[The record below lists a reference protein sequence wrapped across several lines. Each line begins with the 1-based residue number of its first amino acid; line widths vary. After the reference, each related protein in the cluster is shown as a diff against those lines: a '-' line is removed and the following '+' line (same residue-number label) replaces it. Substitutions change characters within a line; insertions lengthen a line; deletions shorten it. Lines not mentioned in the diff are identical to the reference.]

1 MAGYNIVLNLGG
13 NAVSNSERLATN
25 LAAAAANAT
34 TLASA
39 LRSVGAA
46 YRSIPNRRFTV
57 PSAPRQSRP
66 YARPLRTASRPA
78 TARPYAQGAPYTRH
92 RSTRIASW
100 GYGLSLGG
108 FNARLS
114 SVLQPDENGMLFG
127 MDAGRLMR
135 GVNVAG
141 IAGIAGNIMT
151 SIGRAL
157 FKATKMATFSGP
169 MIAGGVMTAAL
180 RVLQS
185 DWFAEGAKLISRR
198 HQTREGMGPQYEQT
212 LRNADIISV
221 AYGLDRSTT
230 LSSINV
236 LAGLGVGANNRKIT
250 LGEATGL
257 TKVGGLIAQHAGVS
271 FERVMTNIQQLLVT
285 TAPNMRDIRELLNQA
300 PILGKYAL
308 KEMEEQGL
316 KGVDVRTYLK
326 DQGALL
332 SVLKRYEL
340 SNASN
345 AGMRARGMINMASQD
360 AAALIASN
368 NPFWSYIGNA
378 GSGMIKALA
387 TSANKFMSMLVDNR
401 SFLNMVKSLEMT
413 IDKMGDKG
421 TTLVDK
427 LITLVDRIAAYFKIE
442 LVDNKAVKEAVDR
455 EQAVRMA
462 MGSSQIRERL
472 YQGWLKNGNYTS
484 KTEAG
489 RREEFGMLYEQLTE
503 QAVHNPRIL
512 ALVKASNDLQSIES
526 LPWGARVA
534 SKTLSALQP
543 FAPVAGTASNLFLSD
558 LSAKNKAKIYRA
570 QHEALNVRDSTFR
583 YLPYADTLPSDM
595 TAPLSASSM
604 LTVGINEIVKELLSS
619 MAQLMSVEG
628 FDPSKFNL
636 GSAAGGKDLTGFNRD
651 RRALEIHFHD
661 KLVEWNS
668 TIKTDDPQQVVNE
681 VADTM
686 DQLVAAAIQQALLG
700 STDKMATR
708 F

>member
-57 PSAPRQSRP
+57 PSASRQSRP
-66 YARPLRTASRPA
+66 YTRPLRTASRPA
-78 TARPYAQGAPYTRH
+78 PARPYVQGAPYTRH

-100 GYGLSLGG
+100 GYGFSLGG

-135 GVNVAG
+135 GVNV
-141 IAGIAGNIMT
+141 AGIAGNIMT

-212 LRNADIISV
+212 LRNADIISA

-442 LVDNKAVKEAVDR
+442 LVDEQAVKAAVDR
-455 EQAVRMA
+455 EQALRAA
-462 MGSSQIRERL
+462 MNDPSTRNEA
-472 YQGWLKNGNYTS
+472 YQSWLKQGVYTS

-489 RREEFGMLYEQLTE
+489 RREEFSRVYEQVAE
-503 QAVHNPRIL
+503 QVARDEKML
-512 ALVKASNDLQSIES
+512 SLVQAKNDLQGIES
-526 LPWGARVA
+526 VPWRDRLMRG
-534 SKTLSALQP
+534 
-543 FAPVAGTASNLFLSD
+543 FLRTTWEV
-558 LSAKNKAKIYRA
+558 SAKNKANIYRS
-570 QHEALNVRDSTFR
+570 QREALHAPDSVFT
-583 YLPYADTLPSDM
+583 YLTYPDTLPNNM
-595 TAPLSASSM
+595 TTTQAASSM
-604 LTVGINEIVKELLSS
+604 LTVERNALLKEVNSRIERLN
-619 MAQLMSVEG
+619 SVEG

>member
-66 YARPLRTASRPA
+66 YARPLRTAPRPA
-78 TARPYAQGAPYTRH
+78 PARPYAQGAPYTRH

-100 GYGLSLGG
+100 GYGFSLGG

-135 GVNVAG
+135 GVNV
-141 IAGIAGNIMT
+141 AGIAGNIMT

-212 LRNADIISV
+212 LRNADIISA

-413 IDKMGDKG
+413 IDMMGDKG
-421 TTLVDK
+421 VTLVDK

-442 LVDNKAVKEAVDR
+442 LVDEQAVKAAVDR
-455 EQAVRMA
+455 EQALRAA
-462 MGSSQIRERL
+462 MNDPSTRNEA
-472 YQGWLKNGNYTS
+472 YQSWLKQGVYTS

-489 RREEFGMLYEQLTE
+489 RREEFSRVYEQVAE
-503 QAVHNPRIL
+503 QVARDEKML
-512 ALVKASNDLQSIES
+512 SLVQAKNDLQGIES
-526 LPWGARVA
+526 VPWRDRLMRGF
-534 SKTLSALQP
+534 L
-543 FAPVAGTASNLFLSD
+543 GTTWEV
-558 LSAKNKAKIYRA
+558 SAKNKANIYRS
-570 QHEALNVRDSTFR
+570 QREALHAPDSVFT
-583 YLPYADTLPSDM
+583 YLTYPDTPPNN
-595 TAPLSASSM
+595 TTTTQAASSM
-604 LTVGINEIVKELLSS
+604 LTVARNALLKEVNSRIERLN
-619 MAQLMSVEG
+619 SVEG

-636 GSAAGGKDLTGFNRD
+636 GSATGGKDLTGFNRD

>member
-78 TARPYAQGAPYTRH
+78 TAHPYAQGAPYTRH
-92 RSTRIASW
+92 RPTRIASW
-100 GYGLSLGG
+100 GYGFSLGG

-135 GVNVAG
+135 GVNV
-141 IAGIAGNIMT
+141 AGIAGNIMT

-212 LRNADIISV
+212 LRNADIISA

-413 IDKMGDKG
+413 IDMMGDKG
-421 TTLVDK
+421 VTLVDK

-442 LVDNKAVKEAVDR
+442 LVDEQAVKAAVDR
-455 EQAVRMA
+455 EQALRAA
-462 MGSSQIRERL
+462 MNDPSTRNEA
-472 YQGWLKNGNYTS
+472 YQSWLKQGVYTS

-489 RREEFGMLYEQLTE
+489 RREEFSRVYEQVAE
-503 QAVHNPRIL
+503 QAARDEKML
-512 ALVKASNDLQSIES
+512 SLVQAKNDLRGIES
-526 LPWGARVA
+526 VPWRDRLMRGF
-534 SKTLSALQP
+534 L
-543 FAPVAGTASNLFLSD
+543 GTIWEV
-558 LSAKNKAKIYRA
+558 SAKNKANIYRS
-570 QHEALNVRDSTFR
+570 QREALHAPDSVFT
-583 YLPYADTLPSDM
+583 YLAYPDMLPNNM
-595 TAPLSASSM
+595 TTTQAASSM
-604 LTVGINEIVKELLSS
+604 LTVERNALLKEMNSRIERLN
-619 MAQLMSVEG
+619 SVEG

>member
-78 TARPYAQGAPYTRH
+78 PARPYAQGAPYTRH

-100 GYGLSLGG
+100 GYGFSLGG

-135 GVNVAG
+135 GVNV
-141 IAGIAGNIMT
+141 AGIAGNIMT

-212 LRNADIISV
+212 LRNADIISA

-345 AGMRARGMINMASQD
+345 AGMRARGMINMVSQD

-413 IDKMGDKG
+413 IDMMGDKG
-421 TTLVDK
+421 VTLVDK

-442 LVDNKAVKEAVDR
+442 LVDEQAVKAAVDR
-455 EQAVRMA
+455 EQALRAA
-462 MGSSQIRERL
+462 MNDPSTRNEA
-472 YQGWLKNGNYTS
+472 YQSWLKQGVYTS

-489 RREEFGMLYEQLTE
+489 RREEFSRVYEQVAE
-503 QAVHNPRIL
+503 QVARDEKML
-512 ALVKASNDLQSIES
+512 SLVQAKNDLQGIES
-526 LPWGARVA
+526 VPWRDRLMRGF
-534 SKTLSALQP
+534 L
-543 FAPVAGTASNLFLSD
+543 GTTWEV
-558 LSAKNKAKIYRA
+558 SAKNKANIYRS
-570 QHEALNVRDSTFR
+570 QREALHAPDSVFT
-583 YLPYADTLPSDM
+583 YLTYPDTLPNNM
-595 TAPLSASSM
+595 TTTQAASSM
-604 LTVGINEIVKELLSS
+604 LTVARNALLKEVNSRIERLN
-619 MAQLMSVEG
+619 SVEG

>member
-100 GYGLSLGG
+100 GYGFSLGG

-135 GVNVAG
+135 GVNV
-141 IAGIAGNIMT
+141 AGIAGNIMT

-212 LRNADIISV
+212 LRNADIISA

-401 SFLNMVKSLEMT
+401 SFLNMIKSLEMT
-413 IDKMGDKG
+413 IDMMGDKG
-421 TTLVDK
+421 VTLVDK

-442 LVDNKAVKEAVDR
+442 LVDEQAVKAAVDR
-455 EQAVRMA
+455 EQALRAA
-462 MGSSQIRERL
+462 MNDPSIRNEA
-472 YQGWLKNGNYTS
+472 YQSWLKQGVYTS

-489 RREEFGMLYEQLTE
+489 RREEFSRVYEQVAE
-503 QAVHNPRIL
+503 QVARDEKML
-512 ALVKASNDLQSIES
+512 SLVQAKNDLQGIES
-526 LPWGARVA
+526 VPWRDRLMRGF
-534 SKTLSALQP
+534 L
-543 FAPVAGTASNLFLSD
+543 GTTWEV
-558 LSAKNKAKIYRA
+558 SAKNKANIYRS
-570 QHEALNVRDSTFR
+570 QREALHAPDSVFT
-583 YLPYADTLPSDM
+583 YLTYPDTLPNNM
-595 TAPLSASSM
+595 TTTQAASSM
-604 LTVGINEIVKELLSS
+604 LTVGRNTLLEEVNSRIER
-619 MAQLMSVEG
+619 LNSVEG
-628 FDPSKFNL
+628 LDPSKFNNL
-636 GSAAGGKDLTGFNRD
+636 DSAAGGKDLTGFNRD

>member
-1 MAGYNIVLNLGG
+1 
-13 NAVSNSERLATN
+13 
-25 LAAAAANAT
+25 
-34 TLASA
+34 
-39 LRSVGAA
+39 
-46 YRSIPNRRFTV
+46 
-57 PSAPRQSRP
+57 
-66 YARPLRTASRPA
+66 
-78 TARPYAQGAPYTRH
+78 
-92 RSTRIASW
+92 
-100 GYGLSLGG
+100 
-108 FNARLS
+108 
-114 SVLQPDENGMLFG
+114 
-127 MDAGRLMR
+127 
-135 GVNVAG
+135 
-141 IAGIAGNIMT
+141 
-151 SIGRAL
+151 
-157 FKATKMATFSGP
+157 
-169 MIAGGVMTAAL
+169 MTAAL

-212 LRNADIISV
+212 LRNADIISA

-378 GSGMIKALA
+378 GSGLIQSIAA
-387 TSANKFMSMLVDNR
+387 SANKLMSTLVENR

-413 IDKMGDKG
+413 IDMMGDKG
-421 TTLVDK
+421 ATLVDK
-427 LITLVDRIAAYFKIE
+427 LITLVDRISAYFKIN
-442 LVDNKAVKEAVDR
+442 LVDGETVKEAVDR
-455 EQAVRMA
+455 EQTVRAA
-462 MGSSQIRERL
+462 MGNPQLRELL
-472 YQGWLKNGNYTS
+472 YQDWLKRGNYTS
-484 KTEAG
+484 KTETG
-489 RREEFGMLYEQLTE
+489 RREEFGMVYEQLVE
-503 QAVHNPRIL
+503 QAVSNPKIL
-512 ALVKASNDLQSIES
+512 SLVKGSNDLQSIED
-526 LPWGARVA
+526 LPWGTRAGLKALSVLQPLFPTLGTWA
-534 SKTLSALQP
+534 NLTLSD
-543 FAPVAGTASNLFLSD
+543 V
-558 LSAKNKAKIYRA
+558 SAKNKAKIYRS
-570 QHEALNVRDSTFR
+570 QHEALNARDSTFR
-583 YLPYADTLPSDM
+583 YLPYADTPPSDM
-595 TAPLSASSM
+595 TAPLSMSSM
-604 LTVGINEIVKELLSS
+604 LTIGQNEILKELSLL
-619 MAQLMSVEG
+619 MGQLMSVEG

>member
-78 TARPYAQGAPYTRH
+78 TAHPYAQGAPYTRH

-100 GYGLSLGG
+100 GYGFSLGG
-108 FNARLS
+108 FSARLS

-135 GVNVAG
+135 GVNV
-141 IAGIAGNIMT
+141 AGIAGNIMT

-185 DWFAEGAKLISRR
+185 DWFAEGVKLISRR

-212 LRNADIISV
+212 LRNADIISA

-413 IDKMGDKG
+413 IDMMGDKG
-421 TTLVDK
+421 VTLVDK

-442 LVDNKAVKEAVDR
+442 LVDEQAVKAAVDR
-455 EQAVRMA
+455 EQALRAA
-462 MGSSQIRERL
+462 MNDPSTRNKA
-472 YQGWLKNGNYTS
+472 YQSWLKQGVYTS

-489 RREEFGMLYEQLTE
+489 RREEFSRVYEQVAE
-503 QAVHNPRIL
+503 QVARDEKML
-512 ALVKASNDLQSIES
+512 SLVQAKNDLQGIES
-526 LPWGARVA
+526 VPWRDRLMRGF
-534 SKTLSALQP
+534 L
-543 FAPVAGTASNLFLSD
+543 GTTWEV
-558 LSAKNKAKIYRA
+558 SAKNKANIYRS
-570 QHEALNVRDSTFR
+570 QREALHAPDSVFT
-583 YLPYADTLPSDM
+583 YLTYPDTLPNNM
-595 TAPLSASSM
+595 TTTQAASSM
-604 LTVGINEIVKELLSS
+604 LTVERNALLKEMNSRIERLN
-619 MAQLMSVEG
+619 SVEG
-628 FDPSKFNL
+628 FDPSKFNNF
-636 GSAAGGKDLTGFNRD
+636 GSAAEGKDLTGFNRD

>member
-78 TARPYAQGAPYTRH
+78 PARPYAQEAPYTRH

-100 GYGLSLGG
+100 GYGFSLGG

-135 GVNVAG
+135 GVNV
-141 IAGIAGNIMT
+141 AGIAGNIMT

-212 LRNADIISV
+212 LRNADIISA

-413 IDKMGDKG
+413 IDMMGDKG
-421 TTLVDK
+421 VTLVDK

-442 LVDNKAVKEAVDR
+442 LVDEQAVKAAVDR
-455 EQAVRMA
+455 EQALRAA
-462 MGSSQIRERL
+462 MNDPSTRNEA
-472 YQGWLKNGNYTS
+472 YQSWLKQGVYTS

-489 RREEFGMLYEQLTE
+489 RREEFSRVYEQVAE
-503 QAVHNPRIL
+503 QVARDEKML
-512 ALVKASNDLQSIES
+512 SLVQAKNDLQGIES
-526 LPWGARVA
+526 VPWRDRFMRGFLGATWEV
-534 SKTLSALQP
+534 
-543 FAPVAGTASNLFLSD
+543 
-558 LSAKNKAKIYRA
+558 SAKNKANIYRS
-570 QHEALNVRDSTFR
+570 QREALHAPDSVFT
-583 YLPYADTLPSDM
+583 YLTYPDTLPNNM
-595 TAPLSASSM
+595 TTTQAASSM
-604 LTVGINEIVKELLSS
+604 LTVARNALLKEVNSRIERLN
-619 MAQLMSVEG
+619 SVEG
-628 FDPSKFNL
+628 FDPSKFNNL

>member
-78 TARPYAQGAPYTRH
+78 TAHPYAQGAPYTRH

-100 GYGLSLGG
+100 GYGFSLGG

-135 GVNVAG
+135 GVNV
-141 IAGIAGNIMT
+141 AGIAGNIMT

-212 LRNADIISV
+212 LRNADIISA

-387 TSANKFMSMLVDNR
+387 ASANKFMSMLVDNR

-413 IDKMGDKG
+413 IDMMGDKG
-421 TTLVDK
+421 VTLVDK

-442 LVDNKAVKEAVDR
+442 LVDEQAVKAAVDR
-455 EQAVRMA
+455 EQALRAA
-462 MGSSQIRERL
+462 MNDPSTRNEA
-472 YQGWLKNGNYTS
+472 YQSWLKQGVYTS

-489 RREEFGMLYEQLTE
+489 RREEFSRVYEQVAE
-503 QAVHNPRIL
+503 QAARDEKML
-512 ALVKASNDLQSIES
+512 SLVQAKNDLRGLES
-526 LPWGARVA
+526 VPWRDRLMRGF
-534 SKTLSALQP
+534 L
-543 FAPVAGTASNLFLSD
+543 GTIWEV
-558 LSAKNKAKIYRA
+558 SAKNKANIYRS
-570 QHEALNVRDSTFR
+570 QREALHAPDSVFT
-583 YLPYADTLPSDM
+583 YLAYPDTLPNNM
-595 TAPLSASSM
+595 TTTQAASSM
-604 LTVGINEIVKELLSS
+604 LTVERNALLKEMNSRIERLN
-619 MAQLMSVEG
+619 SVEG
-628 FDPSKFNL
+628 LDPSKFNL

>member
-57 PSAPRQSRP
+57 PSASRQSRP
-66 YARPLRTASRPA
+66 YTRPLRTASRPA
-78 TARPYAQGAPYTRH
+78 PARPYAQGAPYTRH

-100 GYGLSLGG
+100 GYGFSLGG

-135 GVNVAG
+135 GVNV
-141 IAGIAGNIMT
+141 AGIAGNIMT

-212 LRNADIISV
+212 LRNADIISA

-345 AGMRARGMINMASQD
+345 AGMRARGMISMASQD

-413 IDKMGDKG
+413 IDMMGDKG
-421 TTLVDK
+421 VTLVDK

-442 LVDNKAVKEAVDR
+442 LVDEQAVKAAVDR
-455 EQAVRMA
+455 EQALRAA
-462 MGSSQIRERL
+462 MNDPSTRNEA
-472 YQGWLKNGNYTS
+472 YQSWLKQGVYTS

-489 RREEFGMLYEQLTE
+489 RREEFSRVYEQVAE
-503 QAVHNPRIL
+503 QVARDEKML
-512 ALVKASNDLQSIES
+512 SLVQAKNDLQGIES
-526 LPWGARVA
+526 VPWRDRLMRGF
-534 SKTLSALQP
+534 L
-543 FAPVAGTASNLFLSD
+543 GTTWEV
-558 LSAKNKAKIYRA
+558 SAKNKANIYRS
-570 QHEALNVRDSTFR
+570 QREALHAPDSVFT
-583 YLPYADTLPSDM
+583 YLTYPDTLPNN
-595 TAPLSASSM
+595 TTTTQAASSM
-604 LTVGINEIVKELLSS
+604 LTVARNALLKEVNSRIERLN
-619 MAQLMSVEG
+619 SVEG

-636 GSAAGGKDLTGFNRD
+636 GSATGGKDLTGFNRD

>member
-78 TARPYAQGAPYTRH
+78 PARPYAQGAPYTRH

-100 GYGLSLGG
+100 GYGFSLGG

-135 GVNVAG
+135 GVNV
-141 IAGIAGNIMT
+141 AGIAGNIMT

-185 DWFAEGAKLISRR
+185 DWFTEGVKLISRR

-212 LRNADIISV
+212 LRNADIISA

-413 IDKMGDKG
+413 IDMMGDKG
-421 TTLVDK
+421 VTLVDK

-442 LVDNKAVKEAVDR
+442 LVDEQAVKAAVDR
-455 EQAVRMA
+455 EQALRAA
-462 MGSSQIRERL
+462 MNDPSTRNEA
-472 YQGWLKNGNYTS
+472 YQSWLKQGVYTS

-489 RREEFGMLYEQLTE
+489 RREEFSRVYEQVAE
-503 QAVHNPRIL
+503 QAARDEKML
-512 ALVKASNDLQSIES
+512 SLVQAKNDLRGIES
-526 LPWGARVA
+526 VPWHDRLMRGF
-534 SKTLSALQP
+534 L
-543 FAPVAGTASNLFLSD
+543 GTIWEV
-558 LSAKNKAKIYRA
+558 SAKNKANIYRS
-570 QHEALNVRDSTFR
+570 QREALHAPDSVFT
-583 YLPYADTLPSDM
+583 YLAYPDTLPNNM
-595 TAPLSASSM
+595 TTTQAASSM
-604 LTVGINEIVKELLSS
+604 LTVERNALLKEMNSRIERLN
-619 MAQLMSVEG
+619 SVEG
-628 FDPSKFNL
+628 LDPSKFNL
-636 GSAAGGKDLTGFNRD
+636 GSAAEGKDLTGFNRD

>member
-78 TARPYAQGAPYTRH
+78 PARPYAQGAPYTRH

-100 GYGLSLGG
+100 GYGFSLGG

-135 GVNVAG
+135 GVNV
-141 IAGIAGNIMT
+141 AGIAGNIMT

-212 LRNADIISV
+212 LRNADIISA

-413 IDKMGDKG
+413 IDMMGDKG
-421 TTLVDK
+421 VTLVDK
-427 LITLVDRIAAYFKIE
+427 LITLADRIAAYFKIE
-442 LVDNKAVKEAVDR
+442 LVDEQAVKAAVDR
-455 EQAVRMA
+455 EQALRAA
-462 MGSSQIRERL
+462 MNDPSTRNEA
-472 YQGWLKNGNYTS
+472 YQSWLKQGIYTS

-489 RREEFGMLYEQLTE
+489 RREEFSRVYEQVAE
-503 QAVHNPRIL
+503 QVARDEKML
-512 ALVKASNDLQSIES
+512 SLVQAKNDLQGIES
-526 LPWGARVA
+526 VPWRDRLMRGF
-534 SKTLSALQP
+534 L
-543 FAPVAGTASNLFLSD
+543 GTTWEV
-558 LSAKNKAKIYRA
+558 SAKNKANIYRS
-570 QHEALNVRDSTFR
+570 QREALHAPDSVFT
-583 YLPYADTLPSDM
+583 YLTYPDTLPNNM
-595 TAPLSASSM
+595 TTTQAASSM
-604 LTVGINEIVKELLSS
+604 LTVARNALLKEVNSRIERLN
-619 MAQLMSVEG
+619 SVEG
-628 FDPSKFNL
+628 FEPSKFNNL

>member
-66 YARPLRTASRPA
+66 YARPLRTAPRPA

-100 GYGLSLGG
+100 GYGFSLGG

-135 GVNVAG
+135 GVNV
-141 IAGIAGNIMT
+141 AGIAGNIMT

-212 LRNADIISV
+212 LRNADIISA

-413 IDKMGDKG
+413 IDMMGNKG
-421 TTLVDK
+421 VTLIDK
-427 LITLVDRIAAYFKIE
+427 LITLADRIAAYFKIE
-442 LVDNKAVKEAVDR
+442 LVDEQAVKAAVDR
-455 EQAVRMA
+455 EQALRAA
-462 MGSSQIRERL
+462 MNDPSIRNET
-472 YQGWLKNGNYTS
+472 YQSWLKQGVYTS

-489 RREEFGMLYEQLTE
+489 RREEFSRVYEQVAE
-503 QAVHNPRIL
+503 QVARDEKML
-512 ALVKASNDLQSIES
+512 SLVQAKNDLQGIES
-526 LPWGARVA
+526 VPWRDRLMRGF
-534 SKTLSALQP
+534 L
-543 FAPVAGTASNLFLSD
+543 GTTWEV
-558 LSAKNKAKIYRA
+558 SAKNKANIYRS
-570 QHEALNVRDSTFR
+570 QREALHAPDSVFT
-583 YLPYADTLPSDM
+583 YLTYPDTLPNNM
-595 TAPLSASSM
+595 TTTQAASSM
-604 LTVGINEIVKELLSS
+604 LTVERNALLKEMNSRIERLN
-619 MAQLMSVEG
+619 SVEG
-628 FDPSKFNL
+628 FDPSKFNNL
-636 GSAAGGKDLTGFNRD
+636 GSAAEGKDLTGFNRD

>member
-100 GYGLSLGG
+100 GYGFSLGG

-135 GVNVAG
+135 GVNV
-141 IAGIAGNIMT
+141 AGIAGNIMT

-212 LRNADIISV
+212 LRNADIISA

-413 IDKMGDKG
+413 IDMMGDKG
-421 TTLVDK
+421 VTLVDK
-427 LITLVDRIAAYFKIE
+427 LITLADRIAAYFKIE
-442 LVDNKAVKEAVDR
+442 LVDEQAVKAAVDR
-455 EQAVRMA
+455 EQALRAA
-462 MGSSQIRERL
+462 MNDPSTRNEA
-472 YQGWLKNGNYTS
+472 YQSWLKQGVYTS

-489 RREEFGMLYEQLTE
+489 RREEFSRVYEQVAE
-503 QAVHNPRIL
+503 QVARDEKML
-512 ALVKASNDLQSIES
+512 SLVQAKNDLQGIES
-526 LPWGARVA
+526 VPWRDRLMRGF
-534 SKTLSALQP
+534 L
-543 FAPVAGTASNLFLSD
+543 GTTWEV
-558 LSAKNKAKIYRA
+558 SAKNKANIYRS
-570 QHEALNVRDSTFR
+570 QREALHAPDSVFT
-583 YLPYADTLPSDM
+583 YLTYPDTLPNNM
-595 TAPLSASSM
+595 TTTQAASSM
-604 LTVGINEIVKELLSS
+604 LTVERNTLLKEVNSRIERLN
-619 MAQLMSVEG
+619 SVEG
-628 FDPSKFNL
+628 LDPSKFNNL
-636 GSAAGGKDLTGFNRD
+636 DSAAGGKDLTGFNRD

>member
-78 TARPYAQGAPYTRH
+78 TAHPYAQGAPYTRH

-100 GYGLSLGG
+100 GYGFSLGG

-135 GVNVAG
+135 GVNV
-141 IAGIAGNIMT
+141 AGIAGNIMT

-212 LRNADIISV
+212 LRNADIISA

-413 IDKMGDKG
+413 IDMMGDKG
-421 TTLVDK
+421 VTLVDK

-442 LVDNKAVKEAVDR
+442 LVDEQAVKAAVDR
-455 EQAVRMA
+455 EQALRAA
-462 MGSSQIRERL
+462 MNDPSTRNEA
-472 YQGWLKNGNYTS
+472 YQSWLKQGVYTS

-489 RREEFGMLYEQLTE
+489 RREEFSRVYEQVAE
-503 QAVHNPRIL
+503 QAARDEKML
-512 ALVKASNDLQSIES
+512 SLVQAKNDLRGVES
-526 LPWGARVA
+526 VPWRDRLMRGF
-534 SKTLSALQP
+534 L
-543 FAPVAGTASNLFLSD
+543 GTIWEV
-558 LSAKNKAKIYRA
+558 SAKNKANIYRS
-570 QHEALNVRDSTFR
+570 QREALHAPDSVFT
-583 YLPYADTLPSDM
+583 YLAYPDTLPNNM
-595 TAPLSASSM
+595 TTTQAASSM
-604 LTVGINEIVKELLSS
+604 LTVERNALLKEMNSRIERLN
-619 MAQLMSVEG
+619 SVEG
-628 FDPSKFNL
+628 FDPNKFNL

>member
-1 MAGYNIVLNLGG
+1 
-13 NAVSNSERLATN
+13 
-25 LAAAAANAT
+25 
-34 TLASA
+34 
-39 LRSVGAA
+39 
-46 YRSIPNRRFTV
+46 
-57 PSAPRQSRP
+57 
-66 YARPLRTASRPA
+66 
-78 TARPYAQGAPYTRH
+78 
-92 RSTRIASW
+92 
-100 GYGLSLGG
+100 
-108 FNARLS
+108 
-114 SVLQPDENGMLFG
+114 VLQPDENGMLFG

-135 GVNVAG
+135 GVNV
-141 IAGIAGNIMT
+141 AGIAGNIMT

-212 LRNADIISV
+212 LRNADIISA

-413 IDKMGDKG
+413 IDMMGDKG
-421 TTLVDK
+421 VTLVDK

-442 LVDNKAVKEAVDR
+442 LVDEQAVKAAVDR
-455 EQAVRMA
+455 EQALRAA
-462 MGSSQIRERL
+462 MNDPSTRNKA
-472 YQGWLKNGNYTS
+472 YQSWLKQGVYTS

-489 RREEFGMLYEQLTE
+489 RREEFSRVYEQVAE
-503 QAVHNPRIL
+503 QAARDEKML
-512 ALVKASNDLQSIES
+512 SLVQAKNDLRGIES
-526 LPWGARVA
+526 VPWRDRLMRGF
-534 SKTLSALQP
+534 L
-543 FAPVAGTASNLFLSD
+543 GTIWEV
-558 LSAKNKAKIYRA
+558 SAKNKANIYRS
-570 QHEALNVRDSTFR
+570 QREALHAPDSVFT
-583 YLPYADTLPSDM
+583 YLAYPDTLPNNM
-595 TAPLSASSM
+595 TTTQAASSM
-604 LTVGINEIVKELLSS
+604 LTVERNVLLKEMNSRIERLN
-619 MAQLMSVEG
+619 SVEG
-628 FDPSKFNL
+628 LDPSKFNL

-651 RRALEIHFHD
+651 RQALEIHFHD

>member
-1 MAGYNIVLNLGG
+1 
-13 NAVSNSERLATN
+13 
-25 LAAAAANAT
+25 
-34 TLASA
+34 
-39 LRSVGAA
+39 
-46 YRSIPNRRFTV
+46 
-57 PSAPRQSRP
+57 
-66 YARPLRTASRPA
+66 
-78 TARPYAQGAPYTRH
+78 
-92 RSTRIASW
+92 
-100 GYGLSLGG
+100 
-108 FNARLS
+108 
-114 SVLQPDENGMLFG
+114 

-135 GVNVAG
+135 GVNV
-141 IAGIAGNIMT
+141 AGIAGNIMT

-180 RVLQS
+180 HVLQS

-212 LRNADIISV
+212 LRNADIISA

-378 GSGMIKALA
+378 GSGLIQSMAA
-387 TSANKFMSMLVDNR
+387 SANKFMSMLVDNR

-413 IDKMGDKG
+413 IDMMGDKG
-421 TTLVDK
+421 VTLVDK

-442 LVDNKAVKEAVDR
+442 LVDEQAVKAAVDR
-455 EQAVRMA
+455 EQALRAA
-462 MGSSQIRERL
+462 MNDPSTRNEA
-472 YQGWLKNGNYTS
+472 YQSWLKQGVYTS

-489 RREEFGMLYEQLTE
+489 RREEFSRVYEQVAE
-503 QAVHNPRIL
+503 QVARDEKML
-512 ALVKASNDLQSIES
+512 SLVQAKNDLQGIES
-526 LPWGARVA
+526 VPWRDRFMRGF
-534 SKTLSALQP
+534 L
-543 FAPVAGTASNLFLSD
+543 GTTWEV
-558 LSAKNKAKIYRA
+558 SAKNKANIYRS
-570 QHEALNVRDSTFR
+570 QREALHAPDSVFT
-583 YLPYADTLPSDM
+583 YLTYPDTLPNNM
-595 TAPLSASSM
+595 TATQAASSM
-604 LTVGINEIVKELLSS
+604 LTVARNALLKEVNSRIERLN
-619 MAQLMSVEG
+619 SVED
-628 FDPSKFNL
+628 FDPSKFNNL

-651 RRALEIHFHD
+651 RQALEIHFHD

>member
-78 TARPYAQGAPYTRH
+78 TAHPYAQGAPYTRH

-100 GYGLSLGG
+100 GYGFSLGG

-135 GVNVAG
+135 GVNV
-141 IAGIAGNIMT
+141 AGIAGNIMT

-212 LRNADIISV
+212 LRNADIISA

-413 IDKMGDKG
+413 IDMMGDKG
-421 TTLVDK
+421 VTLVDK

-442 LVDNKAVKEAVDR
+442 LVDEQAVKAAVDR
-455 EQAVRMA
+455 EQALRAA
-462 MGSSQIRERL
+462 MNDPSIRNEA
-472 YQGWLKNGNYTS
+472 YQSWLKQGVYTS

-489 RREEFGMLYEQLTE
+489 RREEFSRVYEQVAE
-503 QAVHNPRIL
+503 QAARDEKML
-512 ALVKASNDLQSIES
+512 SLVQAKNDLRGIES
-526 LPWGARVA
+526 VPWHDRLMRGF
-534 SKTLSALQP
+534 L
-543 FAPVAGTASNLFLSD
+543 GTIWEV
-558 LSAKNKAKIYRA
+558 SAKNKANIYRS
-570 QHEALNVRDSTFR
+570 QREALHAPDSVFT
-583 YLPYADTLPSDM
+583 YLAYPDTLPNNM
-595 TAPLSASSM
+595 TTTQAASSM
-604 LTVGINEIVKELLSS
+604 LTVERNVLLKEMNSRIERLN
-619 MAQLMSVEG
+619 SVEDL
-628 FDPSKFNL
+628 DPSKFNF

>member
-100 GYGLSLGG
+100 GYGFSLGG

-135 GVNVAG
+135 GVNV
-141 IAGIAGNIMT
+141 AGIAGNIMT

-212 LRNADIISV
+212 LRNADIISA

-413 IDKMGDKG
+413 IDMMGDKG
-421 TTLVDK
+421 VTLVDK

-442 LVDNKAVKEAVDR
+442 LVDEQAVKAAVDR
-455 EQAVRMA
+455 EQALRAA
-462 MGSSQIRERL
+462 MNDPSIRNEA
-472 YQGWLKNGNYTS
+472 YQSWLKQGVYTS

-489 RREEFGMLYEQLTE
+489 RREEFSRVYEQAAE
-503 QAVHNPRIL
+503 QVARDEKML
-512 ALVKASNDLQSIES
+512 SLVQAKNDLQGIES
-526 LPWGARVA
+526 VPWRDRLMRGF
-534 SKTLSALQP
+534 L
-543 FAPVAGTASNLFLSD
+543 GTTWEV
-558 LSAKNKAKIYRA
+558 SAKNKANIYRS
-570 QHEALNVRDSTFR
+570 QREALHAPDSVFT
-583 YLPYADTLPSDM
+583 YLTYPDTLPNNM
-595 TAPLSASSM
+595 TTTQAASSM
-604 LTVGINEIVKELLSS
+604 LTVVRNALLKEMNSRIERLS
-619 MAQLMSVEG
+619 SVEG
-628 FDPSKFNL
+628 LDPSKFNL

>member
-78 TARPYAQGAPYTRH
+78 PARPYAQKAPYTRH

-100 GYGLSLGG
+100 GYGFSLGG

-135 GVNVAG
+135 GVNV
-141 IAGIAGNIMT
+141 AGIAGNIMT

-212 LRNADIISV
+212 LRNADIISA

-236 LAGLGVGANNRKIT
+236 LAGLGVGANNHKIT

-413 IDKMGDKG
+413 IDMMGDKG
-421 TTLVDK
+421 VTLVDK

-442 LVDNKAVKEAVDR
+442 LVDEQAVKAAVDR
-455 EQAVRMA
+455 EQTLRAA
-462 MGSSQIRERL
+462 MNDPSIRNEA
-472 YQGWLKNGNYTS
+472 YQSWLKQGVYTS

-489 RREEFGMLYEQLTE
+489 RREEFSRVYEQVAE
-503 QAVHNPRIL
+503 QVARDEKML
-512 ALVKASNDLQSIES
+512 SLVQAKNDLQGIES
-526 LPWGARVA
+526 VPWRDRLMRG
-534 SKTLSALQP
+534 LL
-543 FAPVAGTASNLFLSD
+543 GTTWEV
-558 LSAKNKAKIYRA
+558 SAKNKANIYRS
-570 QHEALNVRDSTFR
+570 QREALHAPDSVFT
-583 YLPYADTLPSDM
+583 YLTYPDTLPNNM
-595 TAPLSASSM
+595 ATTQAASSM
-604 LTVGINEIVKELLSS
+604 LTVTRNALLKEVNSRIERLN
-619 MAQLMSVEG
+619 SVEG
-628 FDPSKFNL
+628 LDPSKFNNL

>member
-1 MAGYNIVLNLGG
+1 
-13 NAVSNSERLATN
+13 
-25 LAAAAANAT
+25 
-34 TLASA
+34 
-39 LRSVGAA
+39 
-46 YRSIPNRRFTV
+46 
-57 PSAPRQSRP
+57 
-66 YARPLRTASRPA
+66 
-78 TARPYAQGAPYTRH
+78 
-92 RSTRIASW
+92 
-100 GYGLSLGG
+100 
-108 FNARLS
+108 
-114 SVLQPDENGMLFG
+114 
-127 MDAGRLMR
+127 
-135 GVNVAG
+135 
-141 IAGIAGNIMT
+141 
-151 SIGRAL
+151 
-157 FKATKMATFSGP
+157 
-169 MIAGGVMTAAL
+169 MTAAL

-212 LRNADIISV
+212 LRNADIISA

>member
-78 TARPYAQGAPYTRH
+78 TAHPYAQGAPYTRH

-100 GYGLSLGG
+100 GYGFSLGG

-135 GVNVAG
+135 GVNV
-141 IAGIAGNIMT
+141 AGIAGNIMT

-212 LRNADIISV
+212 LRNADIISA

-413 IDKMGDKG
+413 IDMMGDKG
-421 TTLVDK
+421 VTLVDK

-442 LVDNKAVKEAVDR
+442 LVDEQAVKAAVDR
-455 EQAVRMA
+455 EQALRAA
-462 MGSSQIRERL
+462 MNDPSTRNDA
-472 YQGWLKNGNYTS
+472 YQNWLKQGVYTS

-489 RREEFGMLYEQLTE
+489 RQEEFSRVYEQVAE
-503 QAVHNPRIL
+503 QAARDEKML
-512 ALVKASNDLQSIES
+512 SLVQAKNDLRGVES
-526 LPWGARVA
+526 VPWRDRLMRGF
-534 SKTLSALQP
+534 L
-543 FAPVAGTASNLFLSD
+543 GTIWEV
-558 LSAKNKAKIYRA
+558 SAKNKANIYRS
-570 QHEALNVRDSTFR
+570 QREALHAPDSVFT
-583 YLPYADTLPSDM
+583 YLAYPDTLPNNM
-595 TAPLSASSM
+595 TTTQAASSM
-604 LTVGINEIVKELLSS
+604 LTVERNALLKEMNSRIERLSS
-619 MAQLMSVEG
+619 VEDL
-628 FDPSKFNL
+628 DPSKFNL

>member
-78 TARPYAQGAPYTRH
+78 PARPYAQGAPYTRH

-100 GYGLSLGG
+100 GYGFSLGG

-135 GVNVAG
+135 GVNV
-141 IAGIAGNIMT
+141 AGIAGNIMT

-212 LRNADIISV
+212 LRNADIISA

-345 AGMRARGMINMASQD
+345 AGMRARGMINMVSQD

-413 IDKMGDKG
+413 IDMMGDKG
-421 TTLVDK
+421 VTLVDK

-442 LVDNKAVKEAVDR
+442 LVDEQAVKAAVDR
-455 EQAVRMA
+455 EQALRAA
-462 MGSSQIRERL
+462 MNDPSIRNEA
-472 YQGWLKNGNYTS
+472 YQSWLKQGVYTS

-489 RREEFGMLYEQLTE
+489 RREEFSRVYEQVAE
-503 QAVHNPRIL
+503 QVARDEKML
-512 ALVKASNDLQSIES
+512 SLVQAKNDLQGIES
-526 LPWGARVA
+526 VPWRDRFMRGF
-534 SKTLSALQP
+534 L
-543 FAPVAGTASNLFLSD
+543 GTTWEV
-558 LSAKNKAKIYRA
+558 SAKNKANIYRS
-570 QHEALNVRDSTFR
+570 QREALHAPDSVFT
-583 YLPYADTLPSDM
+583 YLTYPDTLPNNM
-595 TAPLSASSM
+595 TTTQAASSM
-604 LTVGINEIVKELLSS
+604 LTVARNTLLKEVNSRIERLN
-619 MAQLMSVEG
+619 SVEG
-628 FDPSKFNL
+628 FDPSKFNNL

>member
-78 TARPYAQGAPYTRH
+78 PARPYAQGAPYTRH

-100 GYGLSLGG
+100 GYGFSLGG

-135 GVNVAG
+135 GVNA
-141 IAGIAGNIMT
+141 AGIAGNIMT

-212 LRNADIISV
+212 LRNADIISA

-413 IDKMGDKG
+413 IDMMGDKG
-421 TTLVDK
+421 VTLVDK

-442 LVDNKAVKEAVDR
+442 LVDEQAVKAAVDR
-455 EQAVRMA
+455 EQALRAA
-462 MGSSQIRERL
+462 MNDPSTRNEA
-472 YQGWLKNGNYTS
+472 YQSWLKQGVYTS

-489 RREEFGMLYEQLTE
+489 RREEFSRVYEQVAE
-503 QAVHNPRIL
+503 QAARDEKML
-512 ALVKASNDLQSIES
+512 SLVQAKNDLRGIES
-526 LPWGARVA
+526 VPWRDRLMRGF
-534 SKTLSALQP
+534 L
-543 FAPVAGTASNLFLSD
+543 GTIWEV
-558 LSAKNKAKIYRA
+558 SAKNKANIYRS
-570 QHEALNVRDSTFR
+570 QREALHAPDSVFT
-583 YLPYADTLPSDM
+583 YLAYPDTLPNNM
-595 TAPLSASSM
+595 TTTQAASSM
-604 LTVGINEIVKELLSS
+604 LTVERNALLKEMNSRIERLN
-619 MAQLMSVEG
+619 SVEG
-628 FDPSKFNL
+628 LDPSKFNL

>member
-78 TARPYAQGAPYTRH
+78 TAHPYAQGAPYTRH

-100 GYGLSLGG
+100 GYGFSLGG

-135 GVNVAG
+135 GVNV
-141 IAGIAGNIMT
+141 AGIAGNIMT

-212 LRNADIISV
+212 LRNADIISA

-413 IDKMGDKG
+413 IDMMGDKG
-421 TTLVDK
+421 VTLVDK

-442 LVDNKAVKEAVDR
+442 LVDEQAVKAAVDR
-455 EQAVRMA
+455 EQALRAA
-462 MGSSQIRERL
+462 MNDPSTRNEA
-472 YQGWLKNGNYTS
+472 YQSWLKQGVYTS

-489 RREEFGMLYEQLTE
+489 RREEFSRVYEQVAE
-503 QAVHNPRIL
+503 QAARDEKML
-512 ALVKASNDLQSIES
+512 SLVQAKNDLRGIES
-526 LPWGARVA
+526 VPWRDRLMRGF
-534 SKTLSALQP
+534 L
-543 FAPVAGTASNLFLSD
+543 GTIWEV
-558 LSAKNKAKIYRA
+558 SAKNKANIYRS
-570 QHEALNVRDSTFR
+570 QREALHAPDSVFT
-583 YLPYADTLPSDM
+583 YLAYPDTLPNNM
-595 TAPLSASSM
+595 TTTQAASSM
-604 LTVGINEIVKELLSS
+604 LTVERNALLKEMNSRIERLN
-619 MAQLMSVEG
+619 SVEG
-628 FDPSKFNL
+628 LDPSKFNL

>member
-78 TARPYAQGAPYTRH
+78 PARPYAQGAPYTRH

-100 GYGLSLGG
+100 GYGFSLGG

-135 GVNVAG
+135 GVNV
-141 IAGIAGNIMT
+141 AGIAGNIMT

-212 LRNADIISV
+212 LRNADIISA

-413 IDKMGDKG
+413 IDMMGDKG
-421 TTLVDK
+421 VTLVDK

-442 LVDNKAVKEAVDR
+442 LVDEQAVKAAVDR
-455 EQAVRMA
+455 EQALRAA
-462 MGSSQIRERL
+462 MNDPSTRNEA
-472 YQGWLKNGNYTS
+472 YQSWLKQGVYTS

-489 RREEFGMLYEQLTE
+489 RREEFSRVYEQVAE
-503 QAVHNPRIL
+503 QVARDEKML
-512 ALVKASNDLQSIES
+512 SLVQAKNDLQGIES
-526 LPWGARVA
+526 VPWRDRFMRGFLGATWEV
-534 SKTLSALQP
+534 
-543 FAPVAGTASNLFLSD
+543 
-558 LSAKNKAKIYRA
+558 SAKNKANIYRS
-570 QHEALNVRDSTFR
+570 QREALHAPDSVFT
-583 YLPYADTLPSDM
+583 YLTYPDTLPNNM
-595 TAPLSASSM
+595 TTTQAASSM
-604 LTVGINEIVKELLSS
+604 LTVARNALLKEVNSRIERLN
-619 MAQLMSVEG
+619 SVEG
-628 FDPSKFNL
+628 FDPSKFNNL

>member
-66 YARPLRTASRPA
+66 YARPLRTAPRPA
-78 TARPYAQGAPYTRH
+78 PARPYAQGAPYTRH

-100 GYGLSLGG
+100 GYGFSLGG

-135 GVNVAG
+135 GVNV
-141 IAGIAGNIMT
+141 AGIAGNIMT

-212 LRNADIISV
+212 LRNADIISA

-413 IDKMGDKG
+413 IDMMGDKG
-421 TTLVDK
+421 VTLVDK

-442 LVDNKAVKEAVDR
+442 LVDEQAVKAAVDR
-455 EQAVRMA
+455 EQALRAA
-462 MGSSQIRERL
+462 MNDPSTRNEA
-472 YQGWLKNGNYTS
+472 YQSWLKQGVYTS

-489 RREEFGMLYEQLTE
+489 RREEFSRVYEQVAE
-503 QAVHNPRIL
+503 QVARDEKML
-512 ALVKASNDLQSIES
+512 SLVQAKNDLQGIES
-526 LPWGARVA
+526 VPWRDRFMRGF
-534 SKTLSALQP
+534 L
-543 FAPVAGTASNLFLSD
+543 GTTWEV
-558 LSAKNKAKIYRA
+558 SAKNKANIYRS
-570 QHEALNVRDSTFR
+570 QREALHAPDSVFT
-583 YLPYADTLPSDM
+583 YLTYPDTLPNNM
-595 TAPLSASSM
+595 TTTQAASSM
-604 LTVGINEIVKELLSS
+604 LTVARNTLLKEVNSRIERLS
-619 MAQLMSVEG
+619 SVEG
-628 FDPSKFNL
+628 FDPSKFNNL

>member
-1 MAGYNIVLNLGG
+1 
-13 NAVSNSERLATN
+13 
-25 LAAAAANAT
+25 
-34 TLASA
+34 
-39 LRSVGAA
+39 
-46 YRSIPNRRFTV
+46 
-57 PSAPRQSRP
+57 
-66 YARPLRTASRPA
+66 
-78 TARPYAQGAPYTRH
+78 
-92 RSTRIASW
+92 
-100 GYGLSLGG
+100 
-108 FNARLS
+108 
-114 SVLQPDENGMLFG
+114 
-127 MDAGRLMR
+127 
-135 GVNVAG
+135 
-141 IAGIAGNIMT
+141 
-151 SIGRAL
+151 
-157 FKATKMATFSGP
+157 
-169 MIAGGVMTAAL
+169 
-180 RVLQS
+180 
-185 DWFAEGAKLISRR
+185 
-198 HQTREGMGPQYEQT
+198 
-212 LRNADIISV
+212 
-221 AYGLDRSTT
+221 
-230 LSSINV
+230 
-236 LAGLGVGANNRKIT
+236 
-250 LGEATGL
+250 
-257 TKVGGLIAQHAGVS
+257 
-271 FERVMTNIQQLLVT
+271 
-285 TAPNMRDIRELLNQA
+285 
-300 PILGKYAL
+300 
-308 KEMEEQGL
+308 
-316 KGVDVRTYLK
+316 
-326 DQGALL
+326 
-332 SVLKRYEL
+332 
-340 SNASN
+340 
-345 AGMRARGMINMASQD
+345 MASQD

>member
-78 TARPYAQGAPYTRH
+78 PARPYAQGAPYTRH

-100 GYGLSLGG
+100 GYGFSLGG
-108 FNARLS
+108 FNARLL

-135 GVNVAG
+135 GVNV
-141 IAGIAGNIMT
+141 AGIAGNIMT

-212 LRNADIISV
+212 LRNADIISA

-413 IDKMGDKG
+413 IDMMGDKG
-421 TTLVDK
+421 VTLVDK

-442 LVDNKAVKEAVDR
+442 LVDEQAVKAAVDR
-455 EQAVRMA
+455 EQALRAA
-462 MGSSQIRERL
+462 MNDPSTRNEA
-472 YQGWLKNGNYTS
+472 YQSWLKQGVYTS

-489 RREEFGMLYEQLTE
+489 RREEFSRVYEQVAE
-503 QAVHNPRIL
+503 QVARDEKML
-512 ALVKASNDLQSIES
+512 SLVQAKNDLQGIES
-526 LPWGARVA
+526 VPWRDRFMRGFLGATWEV
-534 SKTLSALQP
+534 
-543 FAPVAGTASNLFLSD
+543 
-558 LSAKNKAKIYRA
+558 SAKNKANIYRS
-570 QHEALNVRDSTFR
+570 QREALHAPDSVFT
-583 YLPYADTLPSDM
+583 YLTYPDTLPNNM
-595 TAPLSASSM
+595 TTTQAASSM
-604 LTVGINEIVKELLSS
+604 LTVARNALLKEVNSRIERLN
-619 MAQLMSVEG
+619 SVEG
-628 FDPSKFNL
+628 FDPSKFNNL

>member
-34 TLASA
+34 SLASA

-66 YARPLRTASRPA
+66 YARPLRTAPRPA
-78 TARPYAQGAPYTRH
+78 PARPYAQGAPYTRH

-100 GYGLSLGG
+100 GYGFSLGG

-135 GVNVAG
+135 GVNV
-141 IAGIAGNIMT
+141 AGIAGNIMT

-212 LRNADIISV
+212 LRNADIISA

-413 IDKMGDKG
+413 IDMMGDKG
-421 TTLVDK
+421 VTLVDK

-442 LVDNKAVKEAVDR
+442 LVDEQAVKAAVDR
-455 EQAVRMA
+455 EQALRAA
-462 MGSSQIRERL
+462 MNDPSTRNEA
-472 YQGWLKNGNYTS
+472 YQSWLKQGVYTS

-489 RREEFGMLYEQLTE
+489 RREEFSRVYEQVAE
-503 QAVHNPRIL
+503 QVARDEKML
-512 ALVKASNDLQSIES
+512 SLVQAKNDLQGIES
-526 LPWGARVA
+526 VPWRDRFMRGFLGATWEV
-534 SKTLSALQP
+534 
-543 FAPVAGTASNLFLSD
+543 
-558 LSAKNKAKIYRA
+558 SAKNKANIYRS
-570 QHEALNVRDSTFR
+570 QREALHAPDSVFT
-583 YLPYADTLPSDM
+583 YLTYPDTLPNNM
-595 TAPLSASSM
+595 TTTQAASSM
-604 LTVGINEIVKELLSS
+604 LTVARNALLKEVNSRIERLN
-619 MAQLMSVEG
+619 SVEG
-628 FDPSKFNL
+628 FDPSKFNNL

>member
-100 GYGLSLGG
+100 GYGFSLGG

-135 GVNVAG
+135 GVNV
-141 IAGIAGNIMT
+141 AGIAGNIMT

-212 LRNADIISV
+212 LRNADIISA

-345 AGMRARGMINMASQD
+345 AGMRARGMINMVSQD

-413 IDKMGDKG
+413 IDMMGDKG
-421 TTLVDK
+421 VTLVDK
-427 LITLVDRIAAYFKIE
+427 LITLADRIAAYFKIE
-442 LVDNKAVKEAVDR
+442 LVDEQAVKAAVDR
-455 EQAVRMA
+455 EQALRAA
-462 MGSSQIRERL
+462 MNDPSTRNEA
-472 YQGWLKNGNYTS
+472 YQSWLKQGVYTS

-489 RREEFGMLYEQLTE
+489 RREEFSRVYEQVAE
-503 QAVHNPRIL
+503 QVARDEKML
-512 ALVKASNDLQSIES
+512 SLVQAKNDLQGIES
-526 LPWGARVA
+526 VPWRDRLMRGF
-534 SKTLSALQP
+534 L
-543 FAPVAGTASNLFLSD
+543 GTTWEV
-558 LSAKNKAKIYRA
+558 SAKNKANIYRS
-570 QHEALNVRDSTFR
+570 QREALHAPDSVFT
-583 YLPYADTLPSDM
+583 YLTYPDTLPNNM
-595 TAPLSASSM
+595 TTTQAASSM
-604 LTVGINEIVKELLSS
+604 LTVERNALLKEVNSRIERLN
-619 MAQLMSVEG
+619 SVEG
-628 FDPSKFNL
+628 FDPSKFNNL

>member
-100 GYGLSLGG
+100 GYGFSLGG

-135 GVNVAG
+135 GVNV
-141 IAGIAGNIMT
+141 AGIAGNIMT

-212 LRNADIISV
+212 LRNADIISA

-401 SFLNMVKSLEMT
+401 SFLNMIKSLEMT
-413 IDKMGDKG
+413 IDMMGDKG
-421 TTLVDK
+421 VTLVDK
-427 LITLVDRIAAYFKIE
+427 LITLADRIAAYFKIE
-442 LVDNKAVKEAVDR
+442 LVDEQAVKAAVDR
-455 EQAVRMA
+455 EQALRAA
-462 MGSSQIRERL
+462 MNDPSIRNEA
-472 YQGWLKNGNYTS
+472 YQSWLKQGVYTS

-489 RREEFGMLYEQLTE
+489 RREEFSRVYEQVAE
-503 QAVHNPRIL
+503 QVARDEKML
-512 ALVKASNDLQSIES
+512 SLVQAKNDLQGIES
-526 LPWGARVA
+526 VPWRDRLMRGF
-534 SKTLSALQP
+534 L
-543 FAPVAGTASNLFLSD
+543 GTTWEV
-558 LSAKNKAKIYRA
+558 SAKNKANIYRS
-570 QHEALNVRDSTFR
+570 QREALHAPDSVFT
-583 YLPYADTLPSDM
+583 YLTYPDTLPNNM
-595 TAPLSASSM
+595 TTTQAASSM
-604 LTVGINEIVKELLSS
+604 LTVGRNTLLEEMNSRIER
-619 MAQLMSVEG
+619 LNSVEG
-628 FDPSKFNL
+628 LDPSKFNNL
-636 GSAAGGKDLTGFNRD
+636 DSAAGGKDLTGFNRD

>member
-92 RSTRIASW
+92 QSTRIASW
-100 GYGLSLGG
+100 GYGFSLGG

-135 GVNVAG
+135 GVNV
-141 IAGIAGNIMT
+141 AGIAGNIMT

-212 LRNADIISV
+212 LRNADIISA

-413 IDKMGDKG
+413 IDMMGDKG
-421 TTLVDK
+421 VTLVDK
-427 LITLVDRIAAYFKIE
+427 LITLADRIAAYFKIE
-442 LVDNKAVKEAVDR
+442 LVDEQAVKAAVDR
-455 EQAVRMA
+455 EQALRAA
-462 MGSSQIRERL
+462 MNDPSTRNEA
-472 YQGWLKNGNYTS
+472 YQSWLKQGVYTS

-489 RREEFGMLYEQLTE
+489 RREEFSRVYEQVAE
-503 QAVHNPRIL
+503 QVARDEKML
-512 ALVKASNDLQSIES
+512 SLVQAKNDLQGIES
-526 LPWGARVA
+526 VPWRDRLMRGF
-534 SKTLSALQP
+534 L
-543 FAPVAGTASNLFLSD
+543 GTTWEV
-558 LSAKNKAKIYRA
+558 SAKNKANIYRS
-570 QHEALNVRDSTFR
+570 QREALHAPDSVFT
-583 YLPYADTLPSDM
+583 YLTYPDTLPNNM
-595 TAPLSASSM
+595 TTTQAASSM
-604 LTVGINEIVKELLSS
+604 LTVERNALLKEVNSRIERLN
-619 MAQLMSVEG
+619 SVEG
-628 FDPSKFNL
+628 FDPSKFNNL

>member
-100 GYGLSLGG
+100 GYGFSLGG

-135 GVNVAG
+135 GVNV
-141 IAGIAGNIMT
+141 AGIAGNIMT

-212 LRNADIISV
+212 LRNADIISA

-345 AGMRARGMINMASQD
+345 AGMRARGIINMASQD

-413 IDKMGDKG
+413 IDMMGNKG
-421 TTLVDK
+421 VTLVDK
-427 LITLVDRIAAYFKIE
+427 LITLADRIAAYFKIE
-442 LVDNKAVKEAVDR
+442 LVDEQAVKAAVDR
-455 EQAVRMA
+455 EQALRAA
-462 MGSSQIRERL
+462 MNDPSTRNEA
-472 YQGWLKNGNYTS
+472 YQSWLKQGVYIS

-489 RREEFGMLYEQLTE
+489 RREEFSRVYEQVAE
-503 QAVHNPRIL
+503 QVARDEKML
-512 ALVKASNDLQSIES
+512 SLVQAKNDLQGIES
-526 LPWGARVA
+526 VPWRDRLMRGF
-534 SKTLSALQP
+534 L
-543 FAPVAGTASNLFLSD
+543 GTTWEV
-558 LSAKNKAKIYRA
+558 SAKNKANIYRS
-570 QHEALNVRDSTFR
+570 QREALHAPDSVFT
-583 YLPYADTLPSDM
+583 YLTYPDTLPNNM
-595 TAPLSASSM
+595 TTTQAASSM
-604 LTVGINEIVKELLSS
+604 LTVERNALLKEVNSRIERLN
-619 MAQLMSVEG
+619 SVEG
-628 FDPSKFNL
+628 LDPSKFNNL
-636 GSAAGGKDLTGFNRD
+636 DSAAGGKDLTGFNRD

>member
-100 GYGLSLGG
+100 GYGFSLGG

-135 GVNVAG
+135 GVNV
-141 IAGIAGNIMT
+141 AGIAGNIMT

-212 LRNADIISV
+212 LRNADIISA

-387 TSANKFMSMLVDNR
+387 TSANKFMSMLVNNR

-526 LPWGARVA
+526 LPWGTRVA

-543 FAPVAGTASNLFLSD
+543 FAPVAGTAFNLFLSD

-570 QHEALNVRDSTFR
+570 QHEALNARDSTFR

-636 GSAAGGKDLTGFNRD
+636 GSATGGKDLTGFNRD

>member
-78 TARPYAQGAPYTRH
+78 PARPYAQGAPYTRH

-100 GYGLSLGG
+100 GYGFSLGG

-135 GVNVAG
+135 GVNV
-141 IAGIAGNIMT
+141 AGIAGNIMT

-212 LRNADIISV
+212 LRNADIISA

-413 IDKMGDKG
+413 IDMMGDKG
-421 TTLVDK
+421 VTLVDK
-427 LITLVDRIAAYFKIE
+427 LITLADRIAAYFKIE
-442 LVDNKAVKEAVDR
+442 LVDEQAVKAAVDR
-455 EQAVRMA
+455 EQALRAA
-462 MGSSQIRERL
+462 MNDPSTRNEA
-472 YQGWLKNGNYTS
+472 YQSWLKQGIYTS

-489 RREEFGMLYEQLTE
+489 RREEFSRVYEQVAE
-503 QAVHNPRIL
+503 QVARDEKML
-512 ALVKASNDLQSIES
+512 SLVQAKNDLQGIES
-526 LPWGARVA
+526 VPWRDRLMRGF
-534 SKTLSALQP
+534 L
-543 FAPVAGTASNLFLSD
+543 GTTWEV
-558 LSAKNKAKIYRA
+558 SAKNKANIYRS
-570 QHEALNVRDSTFR
+570 QREALHAPDSVFT
-583 YLPYADTLPSDM
+583 YLTYPDTLPNNM
-595 TAPLSASSM
+595 TTTQAASSM
-604 LTVGINEIVKELLSS
+604 LTVARNALLKEVNSRIERLN
-619 MAQLMSVEG
+619 SVEG
-628 FDPSKFNL
+628 FDPSKFNNL

>member
-66 YARPLRTASRPA
+66 YARPLRTAPRPA
-78 TARPYAQGAPYTRH
+78 PARPYAQGAPYTRH

-100 GYGLSLGG
+100 GYGFSLGG

-135 GVNVAG
+135 GVNV
-141 IAGIAGNIMT
+141 AGIAGNIMT

-212 LRNADIISV
+212 LRNADIISA

-413 IDKMGDKG
+413 IDMMGDKG
-421 TTLVDK
+421 VTLVDK

-442 LVDNKAVKEAVDR
+442 LVDEQAVKAAVDR
-455 EQAVRMA
+455 EQALRAA
-462 MGSSQIRERL
+462 MNDPSTRNEA
-472 YQGWLKNGNYTS
+472 YQSWLKQGVYTS

-489 RREEFGMLYEQLTE
+489 RREEFSKVYEQVAE
-503 QAVHNPRIL
+503 QVARDEKML
-512 ALVKASNDLQSIES
+512 SLVQAKNDLQGIES
-526 LPWGARVA
+526 VPWRDRFMRGF
-534 SKTLSALQP
+534 L
-543 FAPVAGTASNLFLSD
+543 GTTWEV
-558 LSAKNKAKIYRA
+558 SAKNKANIYRS
-570 QHEALNVRDSTFR
+570 QREALHAPDSVFT
-583 YLPYADTLPSDM
+583 YLTYPDTLPNNM
-595 TAPLSASSM
+595 TTTQAASSM
-604 LTVGINEIVKELLSS
+604 LTVARNALLKEVNSRIERLN
-619 MAQLMSVEG
+619 SVEG
-628 FDPSKFNL
+628 FDPSKFNNL

>member
-78 TARPYAQGAPYTRH
+78 PARPYAQGAPYTRH

-100 GYGLSLGG
+100 GYGFSLGG

-135 GVNVAG
+135 GVNV
-141 IAGIAGNIMT
+141 AGIAGNIMT

-212 LRNADIISV
+212 LRNADIISA

-413 IDKMGDKG
+413 IDMMGDKG
-421 TTLVDK
+421 VTLVDK

-442 LVDNKAVKEAVDR
+442 LVDEQAVKAAVDR
-455 EQAVRMA
+455 EQALRAA
-462 MGSSQIRERL
+462 MNDPSTRNEA
-472 YQGWLKNGNYTS
+472 YQSWLKQGVYTS

-489 RREEFGMLYEQLTE
+489 RREEFSRVYEQVAE
-503 QAVHNPRIL
+503 QVARDEKML
-512 ALVKASNDLQSIES
+512 SLVQAKNDLQGIES
-526 LPWGARVA
+526 VPWRDRFMRGFLGATWEV
-534 SKTLSALQP
+534 
-543 FAPVAGTASNLFLSD
+543 
-558 LSAKNKAKIYRA
+558 SAKNKANIYRS
-570 QHEALNVRDSTFR
+570 QREALHAPDSVFT
-583 YLPYADTLPSDM
+583 YLTYPDTLPNNM
-595 TAPLSASSM
+595 TTTQAASSM
-604 LTVGINEIVKELLSS
+604 LTVARNALLKEVNSRIERLN
-619 MAQLMSVEG
+619 SVEG
-628 FDPSKFNL
+628 LDPSKLNNL

>member
-78 TARPYAQGAPYTRH
+78 TAHPYAQGAPYTRH

-100 GYGLSLGG
+100 GYGFSLGG

-135 GVNVAG
+135 GVNV
-141 IAGIAGNIMT
+141 AGIAGNIMT

-212 LRNADIISV
+212 LRNADIISA

-413 IDKMGDKG
+413 IDMMGDKG
-421 TTLVDK
+421 VTLVDK

-442 LVDNKAVKEAVDR
+442 LVDEQAVKAAVDR
-455 EQAVRMA
+455 EQALRAA
-462 MGSSQIRERL
+462 MNDPSIRNEA
-472 YQGWLKNGNYTS
+472 YQSWLKQGVYTS

-489 RREEFGMLYEQLTE
+489 RREEFSRVYEQVAE
-503 QAVHNPRIL
+503 QVARDEKML
-512 ALVKASNDLQSIES
+512 SLVQAKNDLQGIES
-526 LPWGARVA
+526 VPWRDRLMRGF
-534 SKTLSALQP
+534 L
-543 FAPVAGTASNLFLSD
+543 GTTWEV
-558 LSAKNKAKIYRA
+558 SAKNKANIYRS
-570 QHEALNVRDSTFR
+570 QREALHAPDSVFT
-583 YLPYADTLPSDM
+583 YLTYPDTLPNNM
-595 TAPLSASSM
+595 TTTQAASSM
-604 LTVGINEIVKELLSS
+604 LTVARNALLKEVNSRIERLN
-619 MAQLMSVEG
+619 SVEG
-628 FDPSKFNL
+628 FDPSKFNNL

>member
-100 GYGLSLGG
+100 GYGFSLGG

-135 GVNVAG
+135 GVNV
-141 IAGIAGNIMT
+141 AGIAGNIMT

-212 LRNADIISV
+212 LRNADIISA

-401 SFLNMVKSLEMT
+401 SFLNMIKSLEMT
-413 IDKMGDKG
+413 IDMMGDKG
-421 TTLVDK
+421 VTLVDK
-427 LITLVDRIAAYFKIE
+427 LITLADRIAAYFKIE
-442 LVDNKAVKEAVDR
+442 LVDEQAVKAAVDR
-455 EQAVRMA
+455 EQALRAA
-462 MGSSQIRERL
+462 MNDPSTRNEA
-472 YQGWLKNGNYTS
+472 YQSWLKQGVYTS

-489 RREEFGMLYEQLTE
+489 RREEFSRVYEQVAE
-503 QAVHNPRIL
+503 QVARDEKML
-512 ALVKASNDLQSIES
+512 SLVQAKNDLQGIES
-526 LPWGARVA
+526 VPWRDRLMRGF
-534 SKTLSALQP
+534 L
-543 FAPVAGTASNLFLSD
+543 GTTWEV
-558 LSAKNKAKIYRA
+558 SAKNKANIYRS
-570 QHEALNVRDSTFR
+570 QREALHAPDSVFT
-583 YLPYADTLPSDM
+583 YLTYPDTLPNNM
-595 TAPLSASSM
+595 TTTQAASSM
-604 LTVGINEIVKELLSS
+604 LTVERNVLLKEMNSRIERLS
-619 MAQLMSVEG
+619 SVEG
-628 FDPSKFNL
+628 LDPSKFNNL
-636 GSAAGGKDLTGFNRD
+636 DSAAGGKDLTGFNRD